1 MPHSHC
7 FSQAQV
13 FKAIFQINNQ
23 HKSQLLHFI
32 SWHTITNTQIE
43 FEGLSWLVM
52 RLGCKQV
59 MVFLGCKNL
68 GSRRAFILR
77 STLFLSFPTSIE
89 MPQTY
94 KALSLSNNTHK
105 LLFLKLLFFLA
116 VFTYCFLTQ
125 FFCVVVT
132 YLTTIII
139 TQYLPLNLGQI
150 CFEPWCS
157 PTT

>member
-1 MPHSHC
+1 M
-7 FSQAQV
+7 
-13 FKAIFQINNQ
+13 
-23 HKSQLLHFI
+23 HFI
-32 SWHTITNTQIE
+32 SCHAITNTQIE

-125 FFCVVVT
+125 FMCGCHLSYHNYHHPTPSPKFGT
-132 YLTTIII
+132 NLLW
-139 TQYLPLNLGQI
+139 TQLLWMMLYYKLK
-150 CFEPWCS
+150 
-157 PTT
+157 